1 MSHTMIEQY
10 ETCIAEKGAVQL
22 AIERYIACVCA
33 ECGGLTAG
41 ITTIEDSLFQREKL
55 RLRGEKIHV
64 RRLEVILDI
73 CDGDDADVDAGIRK
87 QISFLRRYINA
98 NEKAIYF
105 RTNHRKGYFDFVP
118 TKREKRRNNEITMPI
133 VLDGGK
139 K

>member
-1 MSHTMIEQY
+1 MAHTMIEQY

-33 ECGGLTAG
+33 DCGGLTAG
-41 ITTIEDSLFQREKL
+41 ITTIENSLFQRGKWW
-55 RLRGEKIHV
+55 LRGEKRDV

-73 CDGDDADVDAGIRK
+73 CDGDDAGIRK

-105 RTNHRKGYFDFVP
+105 RTNRRKGYFDFVP